1 MKVLCRLAI
10 LLSFGGLLAAC
21 ETFGG
26 VPAGSGAAPGTA
38 PGGVPVAA
46 PAAAAAPGQ
55 GELLRFVAEESPGA
69 QAVIDDQRGGILYIA
84 LIEREYVSARGRL
97 CKRIS
102 LGRSAD
108 GGAGE
113 RHVACRGE
121 EGWVL
126 VRPLLGASAG

>member
-1 MKVLCRLAI
+1 VTFLGRVAV
-10 LLSFGGLLAAC
+10 LLSCCGLLAAC

-26 VPAGSGAAPGTA
+26 PPAGPEPAA
-38 PGGVPVAA
+38 V
-46 PAAAAAPGQ
+46 PAAAAPVVAAPGQ
-55 GELLRFVAEESPGA
+55 AELLRFVAEESPGA

-97 CKRIS
+97 CKRVS
-102 LGRSAD
+102 LERGAA

-113 RHVACRGE
+113 RRIACRGE

-126 VRPLLGASAG
+126 VRPLVGAYAG

>member
-1 MKVLCRLAI
+1 MKVLGRVAI
-10 LLSFGGLLAAC
+10 LLSFCGLLAAC

-26 VPAGSGAAPGTA
+26 APAATGSAAA
-38 PGGVPVAA
+38 GVPVAA
-46 PAAAAAPGQ
+46 PLAAPAATAAPGQ
-55 GELLRFVAEESPGA
+55 AELLRFVAEESPGA

-102 LGRSAD
+102 LGRSAE

-113 RHVACRGE
+113 RRVACRGE

-126 VRPLLGASAG
+126 VRPLLGVSAG